1 MAHSS
6 KNGQDSNVCGSVARW
21 AIDGHSE
28 GPVEVVLAVG
38 PERPGKKMS
47 QVVYES
53 FLEKGDF

>member
-1 MAHSS
+1 
-6 KNGQDSNVCGSVARW
+6 
-21 AIDGHSE
+21 
-28 GPVEVVLAVG
+28 VEVVLAVG